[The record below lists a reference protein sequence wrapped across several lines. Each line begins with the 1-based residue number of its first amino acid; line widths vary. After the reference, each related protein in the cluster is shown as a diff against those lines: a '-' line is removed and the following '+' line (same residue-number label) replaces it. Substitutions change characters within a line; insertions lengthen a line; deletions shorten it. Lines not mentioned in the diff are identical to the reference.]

1 MITEIKRKRELKM
14 TLYEKNYKERLDE
27 MLDTIIRKYGFEHE
41 KTIAF
46 AEYVEK
52 YYENPN
58 YNNRE
63 TMERIFKSYTK

>member
-1 MITEIKRKRELKM
+1 MPE
-14 TLYEKNYKERLDE
+14 
-27 MLDTIIRKYGFEHE
+27 TIIRKYGFEHE

-52 YYENPN
+52 YNENPN